1 MSWKKALLGLV
12 GVVFAALLV
21 TVAYG
26 YTLPTDWHVER
37 SVEVAAIPSDFHAFV
52 DTPGG
57 WDRWLTPPASGLK
70 SEPFGPESGVGAG
83 HSWQG
88 QGTYG
93 RMEITESSPDLG
105 IGYSM
110 TMEESETP
118 ATGTI
123 HYRVEGDRT
132 RITWQDNGDF
142 QDMPLGGFMVEA
154 MEKQLGAHME
164 AALGILKMQAEDE
177 HRAALAAA
185 VAAGAAS
192 QAEALAAGAPAVD
205 STTPPT
211 DIPAPTPNPADAK
224 MPPDAA
230 RAAKLVPALHP

>member
-37 SVEVAAIPSDFHAFV
+37 SVDVAAIPADFHHLL
-52 DTPGG
+52 DTPAG

-70 SEPFGPESGVGAG
+70 TEPFGPEAGVGAG

-105 IGYSM
+105 IAYSM

-123 HYRVEGDRT
+123 HYRVEGDHT

-142 QDMPLGGFMVEA
+142 RDMPLGAFMVGA
-154 MEKQLGAHME
+154 MEEQLGAHME
-164 AALGILKMQAEDE
+164 SALAILKKQAEE
-177 HRAALAAA
+177 AHVAASTPA
-185 VAAGAAS
+185 VGTAAGAAPS
-192 QAEALAAGAPAVD
+192 AD
-205 STTPPT
+205 TTTPPT